1 MGIVSEEFLVKDIKG
16 RIKNGSLSAEY
27 IGGFI
32 FACYLLHGITK
43 KTLDEL
49 KVYLK
54 EKYRGEEKLK

>member
-1 MGIVSEEFLVKDIKG
+1 MEIVSEKFLVEDIKS

-27 IGGFI
+27 IKGFM

-43 KTLDEL
+43 DTLDDL

-54 EKYRGEEKLK
+54 EKYKGEE